1 MNAFREKKAKESK
14 PINRMSD
21 QQTPISTLRL
31 IESIEYTELGVIR
44 VIHDTIERIINRLEN
59 GEIKD
64 NQINFLLKILN
75 KTITEEEIKDLKN
88 IVERKHWNTQELTL
102 KQEKKL
108 RQALEQSHD
117 IKNKS
122 SSWSGLLHW
131 MLNLRN

>member
-1 MNAFREKKAKESK
+1 
-14 PINRMSD
+14 MSD
-21 QQTPISTLRL
+21 QQAPISTLRL
-31 IESIEYTELGVIR
+31 IESIVYTELGIIR

-64 NQINFLLKILN
+64 NQINFLLRILN
-75 KTITEEEIKDLKN
+75 NTIADEETKDLKD

-108 RQALEQSHD
+108 RQALEESHD

-122 SSWSGLLHW
+122 NSWSGLLHW

>member
-1 MNAFREKKAKESK
+1 
-14 PINRMSD
+14 MSD
-21 QQTPISTLRL
+21 QQAPVSTLRV
-31 IESIEYTELGVIR
+31 IESIVYTELGVIR

-64 NQINFLLKILN
+64 NQINFLLRILN
-75 KTITEEEIKDLKN
+75 NTIADEEIKDLKD

-108 RQALEQSHD
+108 RQALEESHD